1 MGCEE
6 MCVEEIG
13 EQTTLNHITLPK
25 IKQRSTPQG
34 PHLCCLTCKI
44 PEQRAICAVVCGDC
58 KEIRDKEWIYNISYT
73 PMASLDTN
81 PAFVYAIQATPP
93 TEKAITPPGPPAVAA
108 TLGEKTAGTTER
120 TAAPTNLPT
129 NTERRRDGGPQKPR
143 EDEADASIPGW
154 WLSNW

>member
-1 MGCEE
+1 

-25 IKQRSTPQG
+25 LTQRITPQG

-93 TEKAITPPGPPAVAA
+93 TEEATTPPGPPTVAA
-108 TLGEKTAGTTER
+108 TQGEKLPGRPKGPPHRQTFRQIRKEEGTGALETKGR
-120 TAAPTNLPT
+120 
-129 NTERRRDGGPQKPR
+129 
-143 EDEADASIPGW
+143 
-154 WLSNW
+154 